1 MMIMHEFFWGDS
13 FPSFFYVYKC
23 DFVLKIYSKKW
34 KNLDSKMM
42 EVYTVFQ
49 GYLKSVCV
57 YEQHYKVIRKNF
69 SDVHMQKGEEKW
81 KI

>member
-1 MMIMHEFFWGDS
+1 MNFFGGDS

-42 EVYTVFQ
+42 EVHTVFQ

-57 YEQHYKVIRKNF
+57 Y
-69 SDVHMQKGEEKW
+69 
-81 KI
+81 